1 MFEGGTGKAEADE
14 QSYLDQVLCEMNDEG
29 QFKASVLVSRE
40 GLPISSVSSPFDVE
54 MLAAMVTVVGNTVE
68 QARENIGLDE
78 LDEVSVVQAD
88 KMRLICRHFS
98 IGEEDVILAAIAP
111 PHQTYR
117 RVTNRA
123 IRRIRSAWG
132 RRPGR

>member
-1 MFEGGTGKAEADE
+1 MFEGGTGNAEADE

-40 GLPISSVSSPFDVE
+40 GLPISSVSSPFDIE

-123 IRRIRSAWG
+123 IRRIRSAWD